1 MAHSTRGRV
10 TEGRLELMKHKLFA
24 VLVVSVL
31 MFSVIGVALAD
42 VCPRCHGTG
51 KIPSQVVCPTCGG
64 SNPASPDIVRKS
76 YLPGD
81 ASVGAHK
88 AVTITGIFHNNGQT
102 SVTATV
108 LGTVKTSQT
117 QTYTNMTTWTFP
129 PGEDTT
135 VTVRIDGVEKQPYYA
150 YFIEIQ
156 GYGTNPNCPTCGGTG
171 YITESITCPDCL
183 GTGVVNGLVGGIGA
197 DVIGPIAGVVAVGAV
212 AGVGFFVLKKRRVTE
227 QSLRRKAGFEF
238 QAWVVK
244 KLQANP
250 ASQKDSYLGI
260 DAYTTDGYPLQIR
273 QEDDVGKRAIDSF
286 AAALARSKTRSGTI
300 VAFGFGKD
308 SFEGVMKARLNYR
321 LEIKTV
327 TVRELLTGR
336 ERTL

>member
-1 MAHSTRGRV
+1 
-10 TEGRLELMKHKLFA
+10 MKHK
-24 VLVVSVL
+24 VLVVFVIAIL
-31 MFSVIGVALAD
+31 AFSFVDVAFAD

-51 KIPSQVVCPTCGG
+51 KISQQVPCPTCGG

-81 ASVGAHK
+81 ASVGGHK

-117 QTYTNMTTWTFP
+117 QTYTNTTTCAFP
-129 PGEDTT
+129 PGEDTS
-135 VTVRIDGVEKQPYYA
+135 VTVKIDGVEKQPYYA
-150 YFIEIQ
+150 FFIEVQ
-156 GYGTNPNCPTCGGTG
+156 GYGSNPNCVTCGGTG
-171 YITESITCPDCL
+171 FVTESVVCPSCD
-183 GTGVVNGLVGGIGA
+183 GTGVLAAGIGL
-197 DVIGPIAGVVAVGAV
+197 DIVGPVAGVVVVGAV
-212 AGVGFFVLKKRRVTE
+212 VVIGFFFVRKRRVTE

-238 QAWVVK
+238 QAWVIK

-250 ASQKDSYLGI
+250 ASQKDSFLGI
-260 DAYTTDGYPLQIR
+260 DAFTADGYPLQIR
-273 QEDDVGKRAIDSF
+273 QEDDVGKRAVDSF

-308 SFEGVMKARLNYR
+308 SFEGVMKARMNYR
-321 LEIKTV
+321 LEIKTM

-336 ERTL
+336 GTPL

>member
-1 MAHSTRGRV
+1 
-10 TEGRLELMKHKLFA
+10 MKHRLFV
-24 VLVVSVL
+24 VLLTFVL
-31 MFSVIGVALAD
+31 MVSVIGVVFAD

-51 KIPSQVVCPTCGG
+51 KITTQVPCPTCNGAG
-64 SNPASPDIVRKS
+64 VSSPDIVRKS
-76 YLPGD
+76 YLPHD
-81 ASVGAHK
+81 ASVGAHR
-88 AVTITGIFHNNGQT
+88 AVSIQGIFHNNGEA

-108 LGTVKTSQT
+108 LGTVKVSQT
-117 QTYTNMTTWTFP
+117 QSYTNTTTATFP
-129 PGEDTT
+129 PNADTT
-135 VTVRIDGVEKQPYYA
+135 VTVTVEGVDRQPYYA
-150 YFIEIQ
+150 YFIEVT

-171 YITESITCPDCL
+171 YVTESITCPECQ

-197 DVIGPIAGVVAVGAV
+197 DIVGPVAGVVIVGAVVAVG
-212 AGVGFFVLKKRRVTE
+212 FLFVKKRRVTE
-227 QSLRRKAGFEF
+227 QSLRRLASFEF
-238 QAWVVK
+238 QGWVVK

-260 DAYTTDGYPLQIR
+260 DAYSTDGYPVQIR

-286 AAALARSKTRSGTI
+286 AAALARSKARYGTI

-308 SFEGVMKARLNYR
+308 SVEGMMKARLNYR

-327 TVRELLTGR
+327 TVKELLGNR